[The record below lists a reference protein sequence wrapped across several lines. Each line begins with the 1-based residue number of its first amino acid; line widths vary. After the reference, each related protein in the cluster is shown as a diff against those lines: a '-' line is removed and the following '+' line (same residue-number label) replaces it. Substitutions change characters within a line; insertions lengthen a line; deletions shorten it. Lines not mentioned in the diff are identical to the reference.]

1 MRGPCIVLLLALQAC
16 TYVVTAKGRLETL
29 DDGSTRI
36 GSSNGESRE
45 VRLVGEAAVLAR
57 AGGMLVEID
66 GTLRRGAIDVEAW
79 RIVEGPRGLAAYVG
93 RLLANEKRVWLELRD
108 GAGAVTVHLGIAPLP
123 EGALGSLVV
132 VEGAARGP
140 AELQAVSVTV
150 LEPAGPRR

>member
-1 MRGPCIVLLLALQAC
+1 MRGAGVALLLGMQAC
-16 TYVVTAKGRLETL
+16 TYAVTAKGRLETM

-45 VRLVGEAAVLAR
+45 VRLVGEAVPLLR
-57 AGGMLVEID
+57 AGGMLVEIE

-93 RLLANEKRVWLELRD
+93 RLLADDKRVWLELRD

-123 EGALGSLVV
+123 QGALGSLVV
-132 VEGAARGP
+132 VEGPARGP

-150 LEPAGPRR
+150 LEPAGPLR